1 MPIEKKKIRTAT
13 ANQEEQSR
21 KNSSRSAKKVLY
33 VEIDDEVTSVYDKLN
48 RLKHK
53 NVCLVVP
60 QRAVL
65 FQSAINLKILKR
77 KAEDLNKSISLIT
90 NDPNGFNLAQ
100 RVGLPVSE
108 KLSDTGSGGMS
119 GLKAREG
126 SEEEI
131 SPLKASVNSL
141 NEVSP
146 SRRDEKK
153 FSISELVRRTAKG
166 GLSILPKNI
175 ALSGKQSARKKEAG
189 SGVATAKKSSLVL
202 TAPNKKALFVLVTVS
217 VMLLMAISYIA
228 LPGATLIL
236 TPKSNVIEVPKN
248 VILADIER
256 NRAELDARPSNM
268 IPSYRITTQIDK
280 VFTYAATGQNTEG
293 GANAKGSIK
302 ILNTSPNEW
311 PLVPKTRFQTA
322 EGLVYRIDKQVLVP
336 AGSVESPGELL
347 VEVEADPMDAFNVP
361 VGERGNIAADVKF
374 YLPALSSEN
383 QKKLYAVSTVPFTG
397 GITNV
402 VKYISA
408 DDVSAAQLKM
418 ENDLKSSAE
427 AELLGVL
434 TKRNENQNTRL
445 TLLTGKD
452 LIEYG
457 TPKIVIPPN
466 IDGQKLDSFDVKGT
480 MVVSGIAYDKDEL
493 LNILKR
499 EIRLKKNP
507 EKSLASVD
515 EDSLTIKVV
524 SQEKNAQKV
533 TITATIQGIEEFE
546 ISPKK
551 ENGERLI
558 KKITGSIVGKDIR
571 EARDFIQA
579 LPEIERVEINT
590 WPAWAPTL
598 PSVPD
603 NIKVEI
609 KR

>member
-1 MPIEKKKIRTAT
+1 MPIQKKKISSGPDDR
-13 ANQEEQSR
+13 QENSR
-21 KNSSRSAKKVLY
+21 NRSPQNGKKVLY

-53 NVCLVVP
+53 NVYLVIP

-77 KAEDLNKSISLIT
+77 KAEDLNKNIFLVT
-90 NDPNGFNLAQ
+90 NDSNGFNLAE

-108 KLSDTGSGGMS
+108 KLAEPGKSPQPL
-119 GLKAREG
+119 LKAKEG

-141 NEVSP
+141 NEASP

-153 FSISELVRRTAKG
+153 FSISELVKRTAKS
-166 GLSILPKNI
+166 GLSILPKN
-175 ALSGKQSARKKEAG
+175 LTLPNRDGTRKKETG
-189 SGVATAKKSSLVL
+189 QTSAKKPSLVL
-202 TAPNKKALFVLVTVS
+202 TAPNKKALFILVAVS
-217 VMLLMAISYIA
+217 VTLLMAISYIA
-228 LPGATLIL
+228 LPGATLVL

-248 VILADIER
+248 VILADIDR

-280 VFTYAATGQNTEG
+280 VFTYAATGQNSEG
-293 GANAKGSIK
+293 GANARGTIK

-311 PLVPKTRFQTA
+311 PLVPKTRFQTS

-336 AGSVESPGELL
+336 GGSAEKPGELT
-347 VEVEADPMDAFNVP
+347 VEVVADPIDAFNQP
-361 VGERGNIAADVKF
+361 VGERGNLQGEVQF

-383 QKKLYAVSTVPFTG
+383 QKKLYAVSAGNFTG
-397 GITNV
+397 GVTNV

-408 DDVSAAQLKM
+408 EDVQAAQQKM
-418 ENDLKSSAE
+418 ENDLKSAAE

-434 TKRNENQNTRL
+434 SKRNENQNTRL
-445 TLLTGKD
+445 SLLTGKD

-466 IDGQKLDSFDVKGT
+466 IDGQKLESFDVKGT

-507 EKSLASVD
+507 EKTLASVD
-515 EDSLTIKVV
+515 EESLTIKVV

-546 ISPKK
+546 ISPSK
-551 ENGERLI
+551 ENGERLV
-558 KKITGSIVGKDIR
+558 KKIIESIVGKDVN

-579 LPEIERVEINT
+579 LPEIERVEIKT